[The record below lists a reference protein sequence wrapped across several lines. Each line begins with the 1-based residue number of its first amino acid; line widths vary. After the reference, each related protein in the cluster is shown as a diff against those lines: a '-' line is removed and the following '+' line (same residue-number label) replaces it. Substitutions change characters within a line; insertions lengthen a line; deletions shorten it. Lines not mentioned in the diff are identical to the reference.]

1 MYEGAQPVLVTRFG
15 ALVGPGRALDPIFLL
30 GAQGEVSG
38 MVCGEAELEELVRA
52 RGASASADSEDLRV
66 LKELEQKEEKE
77 GGALQTLETSEEGR
91 WRPASSEHNDV
102 LPEYLTL
109 REVVDFQSVALA
121 AEAGRLLASV
131 VVRELPK
138 CNF

>member
-1 MYEGAQPVLVTRFG
+1 
-15 ALVGPGRALDPIFLL
+15 
-30 GAQGEVSG
+30 
-38 MVCGEAELEELVRA
+38 MVCGEAELEELVRT

-77 GGALQTLETSEEGR
+77 GGALQRLETSEEGR

-121 AEAGRLLASV
+121 AEAGRLLASA